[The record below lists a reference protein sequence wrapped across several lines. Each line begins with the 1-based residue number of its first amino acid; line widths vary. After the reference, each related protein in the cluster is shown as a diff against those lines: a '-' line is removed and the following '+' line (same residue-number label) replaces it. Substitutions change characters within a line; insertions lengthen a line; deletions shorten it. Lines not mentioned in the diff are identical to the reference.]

1 MHHHKIARLMHD
13 QYQVMST
20 LQKLVYLMAFEIFG
34 IEESVFR
41 EQVDKEIRQYEI
53 YRDLMHSDTPKA
65 D

>member
-13 QYQVMST
+13 QYQVMSA

-41 EQVDKEIRQYEI
+41 EQVDKEIR
-53 YRDLMHSDTPKA
+53 
-65 D
+65 